1 MASVSAHR
9 GNLQYIA
16 NAIFNRHII
25 FTHCFLGSS
34 EALASLCCT
43 QVEGQKLCCWWQLVT
58 VACSQS
64 SDGKMVRKAL
74 QLLPQGWDKVSA
86 HHTEEEG
93 EREEGFK
100 SLLLFFTLSTFPMA
114 SMSLLLSLP
123 GLFLYNLFAAYI
135 LDLNHL

>member
-43 QVEGQKLCCWWQLVT
+43 RVEGQKLCCWWQLVT

-64 SDGKMVRKAL
+64 SDGKVVRKAL

-93 EREEGFK
+93 ERERRALNLSFSF
-100 SLLLFFTLSTFPMA
+100 SLSPHFPW
-114 SMSLLLSLP
+114 LP
-123 GLFLYNLFAAYI
+123 CRCYSPFLDYFCIICLQHIFWI
-135 LDLNHL
+135 